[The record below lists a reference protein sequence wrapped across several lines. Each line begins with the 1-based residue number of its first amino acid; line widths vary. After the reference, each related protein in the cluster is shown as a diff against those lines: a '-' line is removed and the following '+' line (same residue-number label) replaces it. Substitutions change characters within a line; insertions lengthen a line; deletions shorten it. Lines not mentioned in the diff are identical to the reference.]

1 MIKLTS
7 LLFDRIFSSLKIFK
21 FYTLKKNTGH
31 SHYVRFQLLLF
42 SHVVAQKRSLVKL
55 ENYWWITASC
65 HQFVQPTDFISVLGL
80 RGQTKTLCWIQHVNK
95 NATFQVL
102 FSFNHQPIHPPFVPN
117 APFLFPLKTLRFS
130 DVLGGREMAHWKRI
144 G

>member
-80 RGQTKTLCWIQHVNK
+80 RGQTKILCWIQHVNK

-130 DVLGGREMAHWKRI
+130 DVLGGRERAHWKRI